1 MKHFTRGFFFGS
13 LTTLGAIVS
22 GALAFHKTVIKPI
35 EEEET
40 KFDENRRSAKIGRA
54 SCRERV

>member
-40 KFDENRRSAKIGRA
+40 RFDENRRSATRKNRSA
-54 SCRERV
+54 HQL